1 MCKGLFKVKSERKIK
16 GVDVISYFKQQ
27 SVLAKGIAVCF
38 AIFILASCGK
48 NTDDSM
54 FQTSESAVNAYRTYL
69 SDMRSMETL
78 STEHLIEAINGWQ
91 ALRDS
96 VFVRIAKDT
105 ANCIHANYESEIRGL
120 HDSLRIEFTRLALE
134 KSRTFADVLLIKEKT
149 SQYRQDTELAQ
160 AVTDAESFFRS
171 LDSVA
176 PCHGNAKQT
185 VSAYQSF
192 LANTLKSG
200 IDSKDKMLA
209 FIQEEDR
216 LFRSFLSHLPKLADA
231 DFSVITRDTEKCCLS
246 IFQSAENGRL
256 SYLDALVYT
265 ARRTNRRIILNALA
279 CCDDINQGNV
289 KTEAQA
295 RAYVWMLLQPYVALD
310 GFSVAILS
318 DMERTTLHAVADRT
332 PQMIAK
338 LNKTAGTDND
348 QWQVLPGVLIKI
360 MLTSI

>member
-27 SVLAKGIAVCF
+27 SILAKGIAVCF

-149 SQYRQDTELAQ
+149 SQYHQDTELAQ
-160 AVTDAESFFRS
+160 AVTDAEPFFRS
-171 LDSVA
+171 LNSVA

-185 VSAYQSF
+185 VSIYQSF

-200 IDSKDKMLA
+200 ISGKSEMLA
-209 FIQEEDR
+209 FIKEEDW
-216 LFRSFLSHLPKLADA
+216 LFRSFLSHLPELADA
-231 DFSVITRDTEKCCLS
+231 DLSAITRDTEKCCLS

-279 CCDDINQGNV
+279 CRDDINQGNV

-310 GFSVAILS
+310 GFSVAVLS

-338 LNKTAGTDND
+338 LNKTAGTGND

>member
-1 MCKGLFKVKSERKIK
+1 MFKGLFNEKIELIIK
-16 GVDVISYFKQQ
+16 GVKCKSYSKTHGQC
-27 SVLAKGIAVCF
+27 VKLLAVCL
-38 AIFILASCGK
+38 AIVTLASCGEK
-48 NTDDSM
+48 TGNSM
-54 FQTSESAVNAYRTYL
+54 FQAVKNAADAYRSYL
-69 SDMRSMETL
+69 SEVRKEENL
-78 STEHLIEAINGWQ
+78 STERLIEKINDWQ
-91 ALRDS
+91 SLRDS
-96 VFVRIAKDT
+96 VSACIAKDT

-160 AVTDAESFFRS
+160 AVTDAEPFFRS

-185 VSAYQSF
+185 VSIYQSF

-216 LFRSFLSHLPKLADA
+216 MFRSFLSHLPELADA
-231 DFSVITRDTEKCCLS
+231 DLSAITNETEKCCLS
-246 IFQSAENGRL
+246 VFQSAEGGKI
-256 SYLDALVYT
+256 SYRDALVYT
-265 ARRTNRRIILNALA
+265 ARRTNRRIILNVLA
-279 CCDDINQGNV
+279 CRNDINQGNV

-318 DMERTTLHAVADRT
+318 DMERATLHAVADRT
-332 PQMIAK
+332 PQMISN
-338 LNKTAGTDND
+338 LNKIIGTDND

>member
-1 MCKGLFKVKSERKIK
+1 MFKGLFNEKIELIIK
-16 GVDVISYFKQQ
+16 GVKCKSYSKTHGQC
-27 SVLAKGIAVCF
+27 VKLLAVCL
-38 AIFILASCGK
+38 AIVTLASCGEK
-48 NTDDSM
+48 TGNSM
-54 FQTSESAVNAYRTYL
+54 FQAVKNAADAYRSYL
-69 SDMRSMETL
+69 SEVRKEENL
-78 STEHLIEAINGWQ
+78 PTERLIEKINGWQ
-91 ALRDS
+91 SLRDS
-96 VFVRIAKDT
+96 VSACIAKDT

-160 AVTDAESFFRS
+160 AVTDAEPFFRS

-185 VSAYQSF
+185 VSIYQSF

-209 FIQEEDR
+209 FIQEEDQM
-216 LFRSFLSHLPKLADA
+216 FRSFLSHLPELADA
-231 DFSVITRDTEKCCLS
+231 DLSVITRDTEKCCLS
-246 IFQSAENGRL
+246 IFRSAENGRL
-256 SYLDALVYT
+256 SYRDALVYT

-279 CCDDINQGNV
+279 CRDDINQGNV

>member
-120 HDSLRIEFTRLALE
+120 HDSLCIEFTRLALE
-134 KSRTFADVLLIKEKT
+134 KPRTFADVLLIREQT
-149 SQYRQDTELAQ
+149 SQYRQDTELMQSA
-160 AVTDAESFFRS
+160 AEAEPFFKP
-171 LDSVA
+171 LDSV
-176 PCHGNAKQT
+176 QT
-185 VSAYQSF
+185 YKGSADAVVEKYRMF
-192 LANTLKSG
+192 LSKTLKSG
-200 IDSKDKMLA
+200 ISGKSEMLA
-209 FIQEEDR
+209 FIKEEDR
-216 LFRSFLSHLPKLADA
+216 LFRSFLSHLPELADA
-231 DFSVITRDTEKCCLS
+231 DLSAITRDTEKCCLS

-256 SYLDALVYT
+256 SYRDALVYT

-279 CCDDINQGNV
+279 CRDDINQGNV

-310 GFSVAILS
+310 GFSVAVLS

>member
-27 SVLAKGIAVCF
+27 SILAKGIAVCF

-91 ALRDS
+91 SLRDS
-96 VFVRIAKDT
+96 VSACIAKDT

-160 AVTDAESFFRS
+160 AVTDAEPFFRS

-185 VSAYQSF
+185 VSIYQSF

-216 LFRSFLSHLPKLADA
+216 MFRSFLSHLPELADA
-231 DFSVITRDTEKCCLS
+231 DLSAITNETEKCCLS
-246 IFQSAENGRL
+246 VFQSAEGGKI
-256 SYLDALVYT
+256 SYRDALVYT
-265 ARRTNRRIILNALA
+265 ARRTNRRIILNVLA
-279 CCDDINQGNV
+279 CRNDINQGNV

-318 DMERTTLHAVADRT
+318 DMERATLHAVADRT
-332 PQMIAK
+332 PQMISN
-338 LNKTAGTDND
+338 LNKIIGTDND

>member
-27 SVLAKGIAVCF
+27 SILAKGIAVCF

-216 LFRSFLSHLPKLADA
+216 LFRSFLSHLPELADA
-231 DFSVITRDTEKCCLS
+231 DLSAITRDTEKCCLS

-256 SYLDALVYT
+256 SYRDALVYT

-279 CCDDINQGNV
+279 CRDDINQGNV

-295 RAYVWMLLQPYVALD
+295 KAYVWMLLQPYVALD
-310 GFSVAILS
+310 GFSVAVLS